1 MSSNEDKKGWGI
13 LIAVFLLIALL
24 WGYHARRN
32 GMKEA
37 AESSASDTSLTEII
51 ASADSVSAMTDSK
64 RKSRKSG
71 SVKREPEVVKALAP
85 YPMTLHIAT
94 SSPTRYRCLIPK
106 KRNNSQD
113 STWLT
118 RFARI

>member
-51 ASADSVSAMTDSK
+51 ASADSVSAMTDSE
-64 RKSRKSG
+64 RKSRK
-71 SVKREPEVVKALAP
+71 KRKRKKGARRRKSSRTVSDDTP
-85 YPMTLHIAT
+85 YRDILSDT
-94 SSPTRYRCLIPK
+94 IPLSDPGNDK
-106 KRNNSQD
+106 Q
-113 STWLT
+113 
-118 RFARI
+118 